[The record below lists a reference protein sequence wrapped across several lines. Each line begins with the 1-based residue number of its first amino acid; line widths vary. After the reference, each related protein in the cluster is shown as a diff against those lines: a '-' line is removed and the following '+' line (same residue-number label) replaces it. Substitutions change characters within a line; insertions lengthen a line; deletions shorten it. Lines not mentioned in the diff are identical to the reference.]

1 MILYIKFST
10 DGHNNWNCVINENNP
25 NTLDNGYFNN
35 RNGLRDILE
44 YTVRRFSRAG
54 RYISLELTHDNNSET
69 ATITFTHNMNTHKV
83 DIKYDSRNQNFI
95 FPNSDIVLTQQSL
108 YNVMSSFYIFDKK
121 EEETN
126 GQN

>member
-10 DGHNNWNCVINENNP
+10 DGYNNWNCVINETNP
-25 NTLDNGYFNN
+25 NTLDDEYFNN
-35 RNGLRDILE
+35 RDKLRDAIE

-54 RYISLELTHDNNSET
+54 RYISLELTHEKGSEVS
-69 ATITFTHNMNTHKV
+69 TITFTHNTNRHTI
-83 DIKYDSRNQNFI
+83 DIVYDGNENFV

-121 EEETN
+121 GEEK
-126 GQN
+126 